1 MGGLS
6 ETGKFGRFVVVGVVN
21 TGVHYLVYL
30 ATWLL
35 VPYLVA
41 HVFAAA
47 VAMSVSYL
55 LNCRFTFRVRP
66 RLRTFLLFPAS
77 NATNLVI
84 SATAMWLLV
93 EVAGI
98 HPLVSTVLGGLL
110 ATPATYLVSRLILTT
125 PKRARSASSEEPLT
139 IGKTW

>member
-1 MGGLS
+1 MS
-6 ETGKFGRFVVVGVVN
+6 ETSTFGRFVAVGAVN
-21 TGVHYLVYL
+21 TGVHYAVYL
-30 ATWLL
+30 VAWLL

-41 HVFAAA
+41 HVLATAG
-47 VAMSVSYL
+47 AMSVSYL

-66 RLRTFLLFPAS
+66 RVRTFLLFPAS
-77 NATNLVI
+77 NATNLAA
-84 SATAMWLLV
+84 SAAAMWLLV

-110 ATPATYLVSRLILTT
+110 ATPATYLVSRLILN
-125 PKRARSASSEEPLT
+125 PSNGCPGASRGGQMK